1 MTRFSILLLVLVITC
16 FVAELVVPQHAH
28 AAGGVDD
35 LTSGGGTTEYDEVI
49 TADRPSN
56 LKIGFGVGMLVA
68 GILTVKYL

>member
-1 MTRFSILLLVLVITC
+1 MTRFSILLLALVITC
-16 FVAELVVPQHAH
+16 FVAELVVPQYAH

-35 LTSGGGTTEYDEVI
+35 LTGGGGTQEYDKVI